1 VRCGLDTFTGDTVA
15 IMMADGSDSPAHLV
29 RYSYILRGRS
39 EYAFGSRFMPGSR
52 VVEYRQFKR
61 VVNRLANIFIRVQFR
76 LRYTDITNA

>member
-1 VRCGLDTFTGDTVA
+1 
-15 IMMADGSDSPAHLV
+15 
-29 RYSYILRGRS
+29 
-39 EYAFGSRFMPGSR
+39 MPGSR